1 MATAIEFR
9 FLAGRYHA
17 TPWDRQVNE
26 GEVEW
31 PPAPWRILRAL
42 IATWHRKV
50 SPSGAGEEVLASLI
64 ESLAAD
70 LPRYS
75 LPRATRAHS
84 RHYMPLGKPE
94 EIRLIFDA
102 WAAVEREATLVVAW
116 LDVTLRAREREL
128 LSELVRNMG
137 YLGRAEGWVEGGLL
151 EGDLD
156 DRAWDCVPAL
166 VGDELSG
173 AASETV
179 RLPVPMGA
187 EGYARWRD
195 NRIHMEGLGAGKLK
209 ARERRLLATLPAALV
224 DALRV
229 DTDDLRGLGWSVPPG
244 CRFETYKSRNPA
256 SRFRSRAGATAGSS
270 SSSGPPPTILRF
282 ALGGRPLPGVED
294 SVRIA
299 EVMRKA
305 LVSRT
310 DQEGTRSEGSH
321 RLDKGQSS
329 ALKGALE
336 LLSGHDLPDGVVH
349 AAFLPEDTS
358 GDGKLDSIMVHLP
371 GGFPDA
377 ALRGA
382 ARIREIWREPENR
395 WPTVLE
401 SFGTRGDFGSHPYFA
416 DARVWESVTP
426 YLHPW
431 FRKRGFGVEEQ
442 IVKECGL
449 RGWPPPLALVRL
461 DGISVGGRSRRAVHF
476 HRFRDKPGLRQPD
489 RRGSLWRIT
498 FPSEVAGPVTLGFGR
513 FYGLG
518 LFRAVPGRQDTGPAD
533 D

>member
-9 FLAGRYHA
+9 FLAGRDHA

-26 GEVEW
+26 GAVEW

-50 SPSGAGEEVLASLI
+50 SPSGKGEEILASLI

-84 RHYMPLGKPE
+84 RHYMPLAKPE
-94 EIRLIFDA
+94 QTRLIFDA

-116 LDVTLRAREREL
+116 PDVILRAPEREL
-128 LSELVRNMG
+128 LSALVRNMG
-137 YLGRAEGWVEGGLL
+137 YLGRAEGWVEGSLL

-156 DRAWDCVPAL
+156 DQAWDCVPAV

-173 AASETV
+173 AAWETV

-195 NRIHMEGLGAGKLK
+195 SRIQEEGLGTRRLK
-209 ARERRLLATLPAALV
+209 VKERRLLATLPAALV
-224 DALRV
+224 DALRI
-229 DTDDLRGLGWSVPPG
+229 DADDLRSLGWSVPPG

-256 SRFRSRAGATAGSS
+256 RRVHSRAGATDGSS
-270 SSSGPPPTILRF
+270 SHLVPPPTILRF
-282 ALGGRPLPGVED
+282 ALGGKPLPGVED

-310 DQEGTRSEGSH
+310 DQEGARSEGIH
-321 RLDKGQSS
+321 ALDVGKSP
-329 ALKGALE
+329 ALRGALQ
-336 LLSGHDLPDGVVH
+336 LLSGHDLPEGAVH
-349 AAFLPEDTS
+349 AAFLPEDAS
-358 GDGKLDSIMVHLP
+358 GNGKLDSIMVHLP
-371 GGFPDA
+371 GGFPEV

-401 SFGTRGDFGSHPYFA
+401 SSGTRGDFGSHPYFA
-416 DARVWESVTP
+416 DARTWESVTP

-431 FRKRGFGVEEQ
+431 FRKRGFGIEEQ

-449 RGWPPPLALVRL
+449 RGWPPPLSLVRL
-461 DGISVGGRSRRAVHF
+461 DGIAVGGRSRRAVHF
-476 HRFRDKPGLRQPD
+476 HRFRDKHGLRQPD

-498 FPSEVAGPVTLGFGR
+498 FPTAVAGPVTLGFGR

-518 LFRAVPGRQDTGPAD
+518 LFRAVPDRPRTGPTHV
-533 D
+533 